1 MGNPAHSSRKAV
13 ALAVGGLIAGLLVAG
28 AGPAAAACSDPFKLK
43 PETGSFD
50 FKQTR
55 RLTTMKSPLISTG
68 VAAVRPGRVDW
79 RVVKPVDVR
88 LTITPG
94 RITQSVQGGPAQAV
108 GPASADPFLRSSG
121 LFEILTGNYDALK
134 KYYAISGGPTA
145 PGGAWKLSLKPKDA
159 NLGRFL
165 SSIEIAGC
173 ARAEGVT
180 IRQGNGDTIAIEMG
194 AVRKG

>member
-1 MGNPAHSSRKAV
+1 VGNPAHPARKAV
-13 ALAVGGLIAGLLVAG
+13 ALAVGCLIAAMVAGMG
-28 AGPAAAACSDPFKLK
+28 AGPSFAACADPFKLK
-43 PETGSFD
+43 AETGSFD

-55 RLTTMKSPLISTG
+55 RLATMKTPLISTG
-68 VAAVRPGRVDW
+68 VAAVKPGRVDW

-88 LTITPG
+88 LSITPG
-94 RITQSVQGGPAQAV
+94 KITQSVQGGPAQAV

-134 KYYAISGGPTA
+134 RYYTISGAPA
-145 PGGAWKLSLKPKDA
+145 PGASWKLALKPKDA

-173 ARAEGVT
+173 GRAEAVT
-180 IRQGNGDTIAIEMG
+180 IRQANGDTIAIEMG